1 MEPTTTVRADSAA
14 TLERGPALTT
24 GEELVMLRSGSWRF
38 LVPMRHVE
46 RIYEA
51 ALPAAL
57 PSLGAPR
64 HPRIA
69 VAGAMLPVLF
79 CEALL
84 GASQV
89 TLGTEDK
96 MVLLGD
102 GARRALLWVN
112 AVEEIVEH
120 RPVANWTDGTMDLV
134 AGFSGTDRPLA
145 VLDVSRF
152 LDLAVIEQA

>member
-1 MEPTTTVRADSAA
+1 MEPISAVEANSADTTA
-14 TLERGPALTT
+14 RGPTLRP

-46 RIYEA
+46 RIYQA

-57 PSLGAPR
+57 PSIGIPR

-69 VAGAMLPVLF
+69 VAGTMLPVLF

-102 GARRALLWVN
+102 GVRRALLWVN

-120 RPVANWTDGTMDLV
+120 RPVASRTDGPLDLV

-152 LDLAVIEQA
+152 LDLTAVEDA

>member
-1 MEPTTTVRADSAA
+1 MDEGVKTGGRAADTRAQGA
-14 TLERGPALTT
+14 TLAP

-38 LVPMRHVE
+38 FVPMRHVE
-46 RIYEA
+46 RIYDA

-57 PSLGAPR
+57 PSAGAPR
-64 HPRIA
+64 HPRVAI
-69 VAGAMLPVLF
+69 AGALLPVLF

-96 MVLLGD
+96 MVLLGE
-102 GARRALLWVN
+102 GGRRALLWVN

-120 RPVANWTDGTMDLV
+120 RPVSDRAGGPLELV

-145 VLDVSRF
+145 VLDVPRF
-152 LDLAVIEQA
+152 LELAVVEEA

>member
-1 MEPTTTVRADSAA
+1 MHDGVKTG
-14 TLERGPALTT
+14 TLAGDIRSEGAILAP

-46 RIYEA
+46 RIYDA

-57 PSLGAPR
+57 PSAGAPR
-64 HPRIA
+64 HPRLA
-69 VAGAMLPVLF
+69 VGGVLLPVLF

-96 MVLLGD
+96 MVLLGQ
-102 GARRALLWVN
+102 GGRRALLWVN

-120 RPVANWTDGTMDLV
+120 RPVPDQAGGPLELV
-134 AGFSGTDRPLA
+134 AGFSGVDRPLA
-145 VLDVSRF
+145 VLDVPRF
-152 LDLAVIEQA
+152 LDLAVVEKA